1 MATKLNV
8 ANLQRDVRQLHKS
21 PVESDEEDLVS
32 SYIVKS
38 FTSIFHFY
46 INLLKLYFQEAL
58 RAAALASM
66 TRPRQVCRRIL
77 CQMFGILMMLTLFVI

>member
-8 ANLQRDVRQLHKS
+8 VNLQRDVRQLQKS

-32 SYIVKS
+32 CYLVMFFLFNI
-38 FTSIFHFY
+38 Y
-46 INLLKLYFQEAL
+46 LLKLDLQEAL

-66 TRPRQVCRRIL
+66 TRPKVSRLIL
-77 CQMFGILMMLTLFVI
+77 S